1 MKAVIW
7 TKYGPPEVLQLT
19 DLEKPTPKDNEIL
32 IKIHATSVTA
42 GDCEMRGMK
51 VGLLYRIFMRL
62 YIGLLKPKRIKILG
76 MELAGE
82 IEKVG
87 KDVGSFKEGEKVFA
101 ATDFLHIGT
110 YTEYICLP
118 VESKDL
124 FIAKMPNNASFEEAA
139 TVPVGGLEALNYI
152 GNENVTKGQKV
163 LVNGA
168 GGTIG
173 TFAVQLA
180 KHFGAE
186 VTGVDS
192 TMKLDTLR
200 SIGID
205 RVIDYTQENFADS
218 GEKYDVILDVVGK
231 RPFSDFK
238 KSLKKDG
245 LLLFANPKVSY
256 LIRGKF
262 SRVRVKA
269 GTSKQKTEDLLYLRE
284 LIEAGKLRSV
294 IDKTYPL
301 DQVVEAHKYVETG
314 QKKGHVV
321 ISIDIEKLS

>member
-42 GDCEMRGMK
+42 GDCEMRGMQ

-87 KDVGSFKEGEKVFA
+87 KYVESFKEGDKVFA

-110 YTEYICLP
+110 YAEYICLP
-118 VESKDL
+118 VESEDL
-124 FIAKMPNNASFEEAA
+124 LIAKMPNNASFEEAA

-152 GNENVTKGQKV
+152 GNENVTKGQKL

-180 KHFGAE
+180 KYLGAE

-192 TMKLDTLR
+192 TIKLDTLR

-256 LIRGKF
+256 LVRGKL
-262 SRVRVKA
+262 SRIRVKA

-284 LIEAGKLRSV
+284 LIETGKLRSV
-294 IDKTYPL
+294 IDKIYPL
-301 DQVVEAHKYVETG
+301 DKVVEAHKYVETG

-321 ISIDIEKLS
+321 ISIESENVS